1 MYKLVAI
8 DLDGTM
14 LNQYGIITEKTKK
27 AISKAQEKGVE
38 VMIASGRAITSVKRF
53 SKEINSNKYFIS
65 GNGAITYDIKNNK
78 ILYENILSKTKALKI
93 IKICEENSIYYN
105 VYTENGIIAKN
116 LSYNTLY
123 YYKDNLTKP
132 DENRTHI
139 NIVENVY
146 DYFEQREE
154 KILKIMIC
162 DEHKTVFNSIVRKL
176 KELSEIEVLEVSHM
190 SRKIIKQGTDEIA
203 LEYFYT
209 EVSAKDVDKWNAL
222 EEIIGLMNISKEEVV
237 TIGDNANDLKMIT
250 NAGLGVAMGESA
262 PYVKQSADII
272 APTNDEDGVA
282 IILNKIFDLKLYIV
296 VKYRL

>member
-65 GNGAITYDIKNNK
+65 GNGAIVYDIKNNK

-282 IILNKIFDLKLYIV
+282 IILNKIFDLNL
-296 VKYRL
+296 

>member
-237 TIGDNANDLKMIT
+237 TIGHNANDLKMIT

-282 IILNKIFDLKLYIV
+282 IILNKIFDLNL
-296 VKYRL
+296 

>member
-282 IILNKIFDLKLYIV
+282 IILNKIFELNL
-296 VKYRL
+296 

>member
-262 PYVKQSADII
+262 TYVKQSADII

-282 IILNKIFDLKLYIV
+282 IILNKIFDLNL
-296 VKYRL
+296 

>member
-282 IILNKIFDLKLYIV
+282 IIINKIFDLNL
-296 VKYRL
+296 

>member
-176 KELSEIEVLEVSHM
+176 EVSHM

-282 IILNKIFDLKLYIV
+282 IILNKIFDLNL
-296 VKYRL
+296 

>member
-262 PYVKQSADII
+262 PYVKKSADII

-282 IILNKIFDLKLYIV
+282 IILNKIFDLNL
-296 VKYRL
+296 

>member
-250 NAGLGVAMGESA
+250 HAGLGVAMGESA

-282 IILNKIFDLKLYIV
+282 IILNKIFDLNL
-296 VKYRL
+296 

>member
-78 ILYENILSKTKALKI
+78 ILYENILSKTKALQI

-132 DENRTHI
+132 DENMTHI

-222 EEIIGLMNISKEEVV
+222 EEIIKLMNISKEEVV

-282 IILNKIFDLKLYIV
+282 IILNKIFDLNL
-296 VKYRL
+296 

>member
-209 EVSAKDVDKWNAL
+209 EVSAKYVDKWNAL

-282 IILNKIFDLKLYIV
+282 IILNKIFDLNL
-296 VKYRL
+296 

>member
-27 AISKAQEKGVE
+27 AIKKVQDKGVE

-53 SKEINSNKYFIS
+53 SKEINSKKYFIS
-65 GNGAITYDIKNNK
+65 GNGAITYDIENNK
-78 ILYENILSKTKALKI
+78 ILYENILKKQKALQI

-105 VYTENGIIAKN
+105 IYTETGIIAKN
-116 LSYNTLY
+116 LNYNTLY

-139 NIVENVY
+139 NIVEDVY
-146 DYFEQREE
+146 NYIDEKNE

-162 DEHKTVFNSIVRKL
+162 DEHRAVFNSIVRKL
-176 KELSEIEVLEVSHM
+176 KEIPDIEVLDVSHM
-190 SRKIIKQGTDEIA
+190 SRKIIKQGTEEIA

-209 EVSAKDVDKWNAL
+209 EVSAKNVDKWNAL
-222 EEIIGLMNISKEEVV
+222 EEIIKLMNITKEEVV
-237 TIGDNANDLKMIT
+237 TIGDNANDLKMIK
-250 NAGLGVAMGESA
+250 NAGLGIAMGESA
-262 PYVKQSADII
+262 PYIKQTADMV
-272 APTNDEDGVA
+272 ALSNEEDGVA
-282 IILNKIFDLKLYIV
+282 NILREIFEI
-296 VKYRL
+296 

>member
-139 NIVENVY
+139 NIVDNVY

-222 EEIIGLMNISKEEVV
+222 EEIIKLMNISKEEVV

-282 IILNKIFDLKLYIV
+282 IILNKIFDLNL
-296 VKYRL
+296 

>member
-116 LSYNTLY
+116 LSYNKLY

-282 IILNKIFDLKLYIV
+282 IILNKIFDLNL
-296 VKYRL
+296 

>member
-27 AISKAQEKGVE
+27 AISKVQEKGVE

-222 EEIIGLMNISKEEVV
+222 EEIMGLMNISKEEVV

-282 IILNKIFDLKLYIV
+282 IILNKIFELNL
-296 VKYRL
+296 

>member
-14 LNQYGIITEKTKK
+14 LNLYGIITEKTKK

-38 VMIASGRAITSVKRF
+38 VMIASGRSITSVKRF

-146 DYFEQREE
+146 DYFDQREE

-237 TIGDNANDLKMIT
+237 TIGDNAIIGA
-250 NAGLGVAMGESA
+250 NAVVTKNVPANAIVAGIPARVIGMREVS
-262 PYVKQSADII
+262 
-272 APTNDEDGVA
+272 DE
-282 IILNKIFDLKLYIV
+282 FY
-296 VKYRL
+296 

>member
-272 APTNDEDGVA
+272 ATTNDED
-282 IILNKIFDLKLYIV
+282 
-296 VKYRL
+296 

>member
-272 APTNDEDGVA
+272 APTHDEDGVA
-282 IILNKIFDLKLYIV
+282 IILNKIFDLNL
-296 VKYRL
+296 

>member
-14 LNQYGIITEKTKK
+14 LNQYGIITDKTKEV
-27 AISKAQEKGVE
+27 ISKVQNKGVE

-65 GNGAITYDIKNNK
+65 GNGAVTYDIKNNK
-78 ILYENILSKTKALKI
+78 ILFENILKKQKALKI

-105 VYTENGIIAKN
+105 LYTENGIIAKN
-116 LSYNTLY
+116 LNYNTLY

-139 NIVENVY
+139 NLVEDVY
-146 DYFEQREE
+146 DYIDQKNE

-162 DEHKTVFNSIVRKL
+162 DEHKSVFNSIVRKI
-176 KELSEIEVLEVSHM
+176 KDVPEIEILEVSHM
-190 SRKIIKQGTDEIA
+190 SRKIIKQGTNEIA

-209 EVSAKDVDKWNAL
+209 EISAQNVDKWNAL
-222 EEIIGLMNISKEEVV
+222 EEIIKLMNISKEEVI
-237 TIGDNANDLKMIT
+237 TIGDNANDVKMIK
-250 NAGLGVAMGESA
+250 NAGLGIAMGESA
-262 PYVKQSADII
+262 PYVKQSADKI
-272 APTNDEDGVA
+272 TLNNDEDGVA
-282 IILNKIFDLKLYIV
+282 VVLKEIFGL
-296 VKYRL
+296 

>member
-14 LNQYGIITEKTKK
+14 LNQYGIITEKTKEIIK
-27 AISKAQEKGVE
+27 KVQEKGIE

-53 SKEINSNKYFIS
+53 SKEINSDKYFIS

-78 ILYENILSKTKALKI
+78 ILYENILKKQKALQI

-116 LSYNTLY
+116 LNYNTLY

-139 NIVENVY
+139 NIVEDVY
-146 DYFEQREE
+146 SYIDDRNE

-162 DEHKTVFNSIVRKL
+162 DEHKSVFNSIVRKL
-176 KELSEIEVLEVSHM
+176 KEISEIEVLDVSHM
-190 SRKIIKQGTDEIA
+190 SRKIIKQGTEEIA

-209 EVSAKDVDKWNAL
+209 EVSAKNVDKWNAL
-222 EEIIGLMNISKEEVV
+222 EKLIELMNIKKEEVI
-237 TIGDNANDLKMIT
+237 TIGDNANDLKMIK
-250 NAGLGVAMGESA
+250 NAGLGIAMGESA
-262 PYVKQSADII
+262 PYVKQSADMI
-272 APTNDEDGVA
+272 AFTNEEDGVA
-282 IILNKIFDLKLYIV
+282 VILKKIFDI
-296 VKYRL
+296 

>member
-190 SRKIIKQGTDEIA
+190 SRKIIKQVTDEIA

-282 IILNKIFDLKLYIV
+282 IILNKIFDLNL
-296 VKYRL
+296 

>member
-78 ILYENILSKTKALKI
+78 ILYENILYKTKALKI

-282 IILNKIFDLKLYIV
+282 IILNKIFDLNL
-296 VKYRL
+296 

>member
-237 TIGDNANDLKMIT
+237 TIVDNANDLKMIT

-282 IILNKIFDLKLYIV
+282 IILNKIFDLNL
-296 VKYRL
+296 

>member
-154 KILKIMIC
+154 KILKIMKIYIC
-162 DEHKTVFNSIVRKL
+162 DSTKSVFNSILRKL
-176 KELSEIEVLEVSHM
+176 DGVEDVEILEVSHM

-282 IILNKIFDLKLYIV
+282 IILNKIFDLNL
-296 VKYRL
+296 

>member
-176 KELSEIEVLEVSHM
+176 KELYEIEVLEVSHM

-282 IILNKIFDLKLYIV
+282 IILNKIFDLNL
-296 VKYRL
+296 

>member
-176 KELSEIEVLEVSHM
+176 KQLSEIEVLEVSHM

-282 IILNKIFDLKLYIV
+282 IILNKIFDLNL
-296 VKYRL
+296 

>member
-38 VMIASGRAITSVKRF
+38 VMIASGIEITSVKRF

-282 IILNKIFDLKLYIV
+282 IILNKIFDLNL
-296 VKYRL
+296 

>member
-272 APTNDEDGVA
+272 APTNDEDGVV
-282 IILNKIFDLKLYIV
+282 IFLEKYLNTYL
-296 VKYRL
+296 

>member
-282 IILNKIFDLKLYIV
+282 IILNKIFDLNF
-296 VKYRL
+296 

>member
-14 LNQYGIITEKTKK
+14 LNQYGIITEKTKEIIRK
-27 AISKAQEKGVE
+27 VQKKNVE

-53 SKEINSNKYFIS
+53 AKEINSKKYFIS
-65 GNGAITYDIKNNK
+65 GNGAITYDVENNK
-78 ILYENILSKTKALKI
+78 ILYENILKKQKALQI

-116 LSYNTLY
+116 LNYNTLY

-139 NIVENVY
+139 NLVEDVY
-146 DYFEQREE
+146 NYIDEKDE

-162 DEHKTVFNSIVRKL
+162 DEHKSVFNSIVRRL
-176 KELSEIEVLEVSHM
+176 KEISEIEVLEVSHM
-190 SRKIIKQGTDEIA
+190 SRKIIKQGTEEIA

-222 EEIIGLMNISKEEVV
+222 EEVINLMNISKEEVI
-237 TIGDNANDLKMIT
+237 TIGDNANDIKMIK
-250 NAGLGVAMGESA
+250 NAGLGIAMGESA
-262 PYVKQSADII
+262 PYVKQCADKI
-272 APTNDEDGVA
+272 TLSNDEDGVA
-282 IILNKIFDLKLYIV
+282 IALKEIFEIN
-296 VKYRL
+296 

>member
-262 PYVKQSADII
+262 PYVKQSADTI

-282 IILNKIFDLKLYIV
+282 IILNKIFDLNL
-296 VKYRL
+296 

>member
-14 LNQYGIITEKTKK
+14 LNKYGIITEKTKEI
-27 AISKAQEKGVE
+27 ISKVQEKNVE

-53 SKEINSNKYFIS
+53 AKEIKSKKYFIS
-65 GNGAITYDIKNNK
+65 GNGAITYDVENNK
-78 ILYENILSKTKALKI
+78 ILYENILKKQKALQI

-105 VYTENGIIAKN
+105 IYTENGIIAKN
-116 LSYNTLY
+116 LNYNTLY

-139 NIVENVY
+139 NLVEDIYNY
-146 DYFEQREE
+146 IDEKNE

-162 DEHKTVFNSIVRKL
+162 DEHKSVFNSIVRRL
-176 KELSEIEVLEVSHM
+176 KEISEIEVLEVSHM
-190 SRKIIKQGTDEIA
+190 SRKIIKQGTEEIA

-222 EEIIGLMNISKEEVV
+222 EEVIKLMNISKEEVI
-237 TIGDNANDLKMIT
+237 TIGDNANDVKMIK
-250 NAGLGVAMGESA
+250 NAGLGIAMGESA
-262 PYVKQSADII
+262 PYVKKCADKI
-272 APTNDEDGVA
+272 TLNNDEDGVA
-282 IILNKIFDLKLYIV
+282 VALKEIFEIN
-296 VKYRL
+296 

>member
-27 AISKAQEKGVE
+27 AISKVQEKGVE

-282 IILNKIFDLKLYIV
+282 IILNKIFDLNL
-296 VKYRL
+296 

>member
-162 DEHKTVFNSIVRKL
+162 DKHKTVFNSIVRKL

-282 IILNKIFDLKLYIV
+282 IILNKIFDLNL
-296 VKYRL
+296 